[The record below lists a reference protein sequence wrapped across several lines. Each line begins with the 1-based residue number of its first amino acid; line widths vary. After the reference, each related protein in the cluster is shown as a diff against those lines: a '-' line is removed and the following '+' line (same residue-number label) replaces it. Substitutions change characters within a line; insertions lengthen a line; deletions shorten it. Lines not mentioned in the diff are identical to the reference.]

1 MSSAVVPA
9 FEPVFDGGEAGIIV
23 VCAED
28 SAPPIDSLDA
38 IEDHLVPVKNNG
50 GDGSAVHQNCLE
62 QRQAIS
68 DAGAVVV
75 AGNERTGS
83 FRAGD
88 SAVGPSK
95 QAAITC

>member
-9 FEPVFDGGEAGIIV
+9 FEPVSDGGEAGIIV
-23 VCAED
+23 VCADD

-50 GDGSAVHQNCLE
+50 SDGSAVHQNCFE
-62 QRQAIS
+62 QRQAPS

-83 FRAGD
+83 FDAGNP
-88 SAVGPSK
+88 AVGPSN
-95 QAAITC
+95 QAAISC